1 MAQNHQTPNHQTP
14 NQQPAEPMEH
24 QTSDNIPQSEK
35 IQKDQ
40 VENSAKGMVWRVN
53 DMNRLHRF
61 LVLGSEVA
69 TYYTGEKELGKENA
83 QAILRLFN
91 AGRGVEVVNEILT
104 FSLEGRTAKQD
115 SIMLALAMCARL
127 GDPPTKQRA
136 YEVMPQIC
144 RIPTHLFMFV
154 LYSKNVSKPH
164 TGWGRAPRK
173 AIQKWYIEK
182 APMKLAMAITKY
194 RKHEGWSHADI
205 ARVTHLKSDNPAI
218 QCVLKY
224 AARGFTEM
232 LTEFPDSVQNS
243 EELNSV
249 LSFFKAVEEMKKL
262 TMDNEDRVVELI
274 EGHQLVRE
282 HIPTVCL
289 ASQKV
294 TRLYHCV
301 TAPSVGLVAIHFI
314 LCSCEQSSQF

>member
-1 MAQNHQTPNHQTP
+1 MAQNHQTQNHQTR
-14 NQQPAEPMEH
+14 NQQPAEPME
-24 QTSDNIPQSEK
+24 QSDNIPQTEK
-35 IQKDQ
+35 IRKDQ
-40 VENSAKGMVWRVN
+40 VENSAKGMVWLVD
-53 DMNRLHRF
+53 DMNRLRRF
-61 LVLGSEVA
+61 LVLGSEQP
-69 TYYTGEKELGKENA
+69 TYYIGKRELGMENA
-83 QAILRLFN
+83 KAILRLFE
-91 AGRGVEVVNEILT
+91 AGRGLEVVNEILI

-115 SIMLALAMCARL
+115 PIMLALAMCARL
-127 GDPPTKQRA
+127 GDLPTKRRA
-136 YEVMPQIC
+136 YELMPQIC

-154 LYSKNVSKPH
+154 VFSRKLSQDGK
-164 TGWGRAPRK
+164 GWGRAPRK

-182 APMKLAMAITKY
+182 SPMKLAMAITKY
-194 RKHEGWSHADI
+194 QKREGWSHADI

-224 AARGFTEM
+224 AVRGFAEM
-232 LTEFPDSVQNS
+232 STAFPDSVQNS

-249 LSFFKAVEEMKKL
+249 LSFFKAVEDMKKL

-289 ASQKV
+289 GSKKV
-294 TRLYHCV
+294 TRLYDRV
-301 TAPSVGLVAIHFI
+301 AYPSVGLVAIHFI